1 MCTYLWNCWVIRYT
15 DVQLWW
21 ILTNSFPKRLCQVTA
36 VVAVEE
42 VLHTLHPHK
51 QLLVFSFF
59 KLFICLHW
67 VLVAERGS
75 FALHF
80 SM

>member
-36 VVAVEE
+36 VVAEEE
-42 VLHTLHPHK
+42 VLHTLHPHQ
-51 QLLVFSFF
+51 QLLVFL
-59 KLFICLHW
+59 KIIYLFVCT
-67 VLVAERGS
+67 GS
-75 FALHF
+75 
-80 SM
+80 